1 MFHFQ
6 TEKFSNSNQE
16 ICGLC
21 RLFHSYC
28 ARALKVL
35 IYSSGISILFHA
47 TSRCWTP
54 PLKEK
59 QFEVKLNIIYFG
71 LERYL
76 CKRRARRIPRTNI
89 RWRTQ
94 ECSQTRMFNISSS
107 WRLQYLSED
116 DKLYLVVKVSV
127 YLHSSQDIYG
137 PLSQMSHFCQAV
149 GTKHCPYTLYKQQ
162 RTYRRRNWHSRA
174 YLIFVTNPTNIFV

>member
-1 MFHFQ
+1 M
-6 TEKFSNSNQE
+6 
-16 ICGLC
+16 
-21 RLFHSYC
+21 FHSYC
-28 ARALKVL
+28 ARALKVP
-35 IYSSGISILFHA
+35 IYSTGIAILFHA
-47 TSRCWTP
+47 TSRCWTQ
-54 PLKEK
+54 PLEEK

-76 CKRRARRIPRTNI
+76 CKRRAQRIPRTNI
-89 RWRTQ
+89 WWRTQ

-107 WRLQYLSED
+107 WRLRCLSED
-116 DKLYLVVKVSV
+116 DKLYLVVKVSF

-162 RTYRRRNWHSRA
+162 RTYRRRNWHSREKQNMEKGWPPI
-174 YLIFVTNPTNIFV
+174 LQIFWTKKSFFCT

>member
-1 MFHFQ
+1 M
-6 TEKFSNSNQE
+6 
-16 ICGLC
+16 
-21 RLFHSYC
+21 FHSYC
-28 ARALKVL
+28 ARALKVP
-35 IYSSGISILFHA
+35 IYSTGIAILFHA

-54 PLKEK
+54 PLEEK
-59 QFEVKLNIIYFG
+59 QFEVKLKIIYFG

-94 ECSQTRMFNISSS
+94 ECSQTRMFNIYSS
-107 WRLQYLSED
+107 WGLQCLSEED
-116 DKLYLVVKVSV
+116 RFFLVVKFSFN
-127 YLHSSQDIYG
+127 LHSSQDIYG

-162 RTYRRRNWHSRA
+162 RTYRRRNWHSREKQNMEKGCPPI
-174 YLIFVTNPTNIFV
+174 LQIFCTKNNFFCT

>member
-1 MFHFQ
+1 MRIMQIVSFILCKGIKSSHIFHWNLHS
-6 TEKFSNSNQE
+6 FS
-16 ICGLC
+16 C
-21 RLFHSYC
+21 
-28 ARALKVL
+28 
-35 IYSSGISILFHA
+35 

-54 PLKEK
+54 PLEEK

-71 LERYL
+71 FERYL

-89 RWRTQ
+89 WWRTQ

-107 WRLQYLSED
+107 WRHQCLSED
-116 DKLYLVVKVSV
+116 ERFFLVVEVSF

-162 RTYRRRNWHSRA
+162 RTYRRRNWHSREKQNMEKGWPPI
-174 YLIFVTNPTNIFV
+174 LQIFWTKKSFFCT